1 MGLWRDWRD
10 ARELARRARAYVDV
24 VLEEPSSR
32 DVQWLAEQSTHGDR
46 ARMARELRYA
56 HRAVG
61 LIAAQRDALDDKT
74 ASAVAHAL
82 SAAMPLV
89 PPVRAAERR
98 DVTREWQSRMRLY
111 GEALAQR
118 GGDGRPMPRLAR
130 VLLEV
135 AGATV
140 APPTLDHAT
149 AILDARRVV
158 ANEALRKVFGDA
170 ALPDDRPPSAVR
182 ARVG

>member
-10 ARELARRARAYVDV
+10 ARDLARRARAYIDV

-32 DVQWLAEQSTHGDR
+32 DVQWLAEQSVHGDR

-56 HRAVG
+56 YRAVG

-82 SAAMPLV
+82 TAAMPLV
-89 PPVRAAERR
+89 PPVRPAERR
-98 DVTREWQSRMRLY
+98 DVMREWQARMRLY
-111 GEALAQR
+111 GDAMAQR
-118 GGDGRPMPRLAR
+118 GGDGRPIPRLAR

-135 AGATV
+135 A
-140 APPTLDHAT
+140 
-149 AILDARRVV
+149 DARVVPETVTQAVSLLEERRSV
-158 ANEALRKVFGDA
+158 ANEALRRTFGDV
-170 ALPDDRPPSAVR
+170 ALPDDRPPSAAVR
-182 ARVG
+182 AR